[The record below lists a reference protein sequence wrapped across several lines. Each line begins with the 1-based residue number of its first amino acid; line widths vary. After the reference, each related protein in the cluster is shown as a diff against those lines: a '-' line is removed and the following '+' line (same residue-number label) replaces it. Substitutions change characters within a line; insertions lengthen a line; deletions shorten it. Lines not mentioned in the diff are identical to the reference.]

1 MVVKPALEVEAG
13 VVEVEVEVEVEVLL
27 SLLAL
32 PASNSA

>member
-1 MVVKPALEVEAG
+1 PALEVEAG